1 MKSIIKFLP
10 LLLVILTHSTVDC
23 QAPTLAEIEQRTLE
37 KARELGDL
45 LKIIGD
51 KNNDRHIRQNAKDM
65 AMDLFES
72 DTNKI
77 EVISKVSKKRETMD
91 IRKYLNRL
99 EGLKQYED
107 VQIEWKYIQVI
118 EDVKQKEDGSYY
130 GRLRV
135 YQIFEGLGKDGKP
148 MYKDI
153 TEKDIEVKLKD
164 QQVETGQGPGKAYFD
179 LKFGDI
185 TVFRLLDDSD
195 RKKP

>member
-1 MKSIIKFLP
+1 
-10 LLLVILTHSTVDC
+10 
-23 QAPTLAEIEQRTLE
+23 
-37 KARELGDL
+37 
-45 LKIIGD
+45 
-51 KNNDRHIRQNAKDM
+51 
-65 AMDLFES
+65 
-72 DTNKI
+72 
-77 EVISKVSKKRETMD
+77 MD

-164 QQVETGQGPGKAYFD
+164 SGRAYFD